1 MSTKTNELFNPHRP
15 EFISGSQPVQAKDP
29 ILKGVND
36 YDPAKEQHPF
46 SGSSALPKV
55 FILHE
60 NEQWILP
67 LRKAF
72 REQQI
77 PYEEWFINDGA
88 VDLTSR
94 PPEGVFY
101 NRMSAS
107 SHTRG
112 HRYAIEMSG
121 PLIAWLEA
129 HGRRVV
135 NNRHALQLEIRKFEQ
150 YLALQQFGLRTPK
163 TIAVNNSKDLLAAAR
178 SFRGQPFIIK
188 PNRGGKGTGV
198 QLFQS
203 AEQLENSLSEIDV
216 NQSLDGILLVQTYI
230 KPRNGS
236 IVRMEFIGGR
246 FYYAVRV
253 DASRGF
259 ELCPADVCST
269 EAEPKSKFE
278 IIENYFNPDIDLCE
292 LFLKAN
298 GMEVAAIE
306 YAEDAKGDRYIY
318 DVNINTNYN
327 QEAEAAA
334 SRSISGMG
342 QIAAFLGN
350 ELRQKYGLQ
359 REAALEL
366 SQSV

>member
-1 MSTKTNELFNPHRP
+1 MNELFNPQHP
-15 EFISGSQPVQAKDP
+15 EFVSGTQPVITGKHP
-29 ILKGVND
+29 IREGVGD
-36 YDPAKEQHPF
+36 VDPAREQHGF
-46 SGSSALPKV
+46 SGSSASPKV

-60 NEQWILP
+60 NEEWMVP

-77 PYEEWFINDGA
+77 PYEEWFINDGG
-88 VDLTSR
+88 VDLSSQ

-112 HRYAIEMSG
+112 HRYAIELSG
-121 PLIAWLEA
+121 PLLAWLEA
-129 HGRRVV
+129 HGRRVI
-135 NNRHALQLEIRKFEQ
+135 NNRHALQLEVRKFEQ

-163 TIAVNNSKDLLAAAR
+163 TIAVNNAKDLLTAAH
-178 SFRGQPFIIK
+178 SFQGHPFIIK

-203 AEQLENSLSEIDV
+203 AEQLENSLSEIDI

-259 ELCPADVCST
+259 ELCPADVCAT
-269 EAEPKSKFE
+269 EADPKSKFE
-278 IIENYFNPDIDLCE
+278 IIKNYFNPDINLCE
-292 LFLKAN
+292 SFLKAN

-306 YAEDAKGDRYIY
+306 YAEDEKGDRYIY

-327 QEAEAAA
+327 QEAETAA
-334 SRSISGMG
+334 SHSISGMG
-342 QIAAFLGN
+342 QIATFLGN
-350 ELRQKYGLQ
+350 ELIQKYGLQ
-359 REAALEL
+359 PEL
-366 SQSV
+366 APEQSQNV